1 MATGTVILNCA
12 RIKNPSVAAIDY
24 LARLKLGLRRGD
36 CEMCLANCSE
46 ELKQLIEL
54 AGLAGVLAAPLGVQ
68 VEGQSEEREKL
79 RRIEEE
85 GELADPPA

>member
-12 RIKNPSVAAIDY
+12 RIKDPSVAAIDY
-24 LARLKLGLRRGD
+24 LARLRLGLRRGD
-36 CEMCLANCSE
+36 CEMCLANCSD

-54 AGLAGVLAAPLGVQ
+54 TGLAEVLGLEVQ
-68 VEGQSEEREKL
+68 WQPKEWEQL
-79 RRIEEE
+79 RRVEEE

>member
-24 LARLKLGLRRGD
+24 LARLRLGLLRGD
-36 CEMCLANCSE
+36 CEMCLANCSD

-54 AGLAGVLAAPLGVQ
+54 AGLEEVLGVQ
-68 VEGQSEEREKL
+68 VEGQSEQREQL
-79 RRIEEE
+79 RRVEEE